1 MRRVVTILIVCVF
14 LAPALAAPL
23 SQAVISSP
31 DEGLRLIKNYRAK
44 PTPLAV
50 PDMIRAMS
58 QRGSFKDPDT
68 AGVYIGF
75 LAGVLHANPAKA
87 QTLITKILP
96 LPFEDQWVPIRAVAY
111 SGLPNW
117 KELMGVLATRLPNRQ
132 VMAEKYLS
140 GALPTLDQVALEP
153 KKRTTMDRVKGV
165 FTAEAFF
172 GKKKA
177 AVRELTFAS
186 NPELIDTCWGIYF
199 ATGSEGPIN
208 RIVELLPW
216 AIERDSV
223 EKLTVGSMAK
233 FTLAANASRD
243 AELLG
248 LLKRISANQSKEVT
262 PILKE
267 VIEAAETVDT
277 GRIGKDALAAVEEL
291 RRKGPGSARDIAWWG
306 QAGEAALSMG
316 CLGLALTGQ
325 VEFGIPCVVGGAL
338 TSAGLR
344 YIGGSQ

>member
-1 MRRVVTILIVCVF
+1 M
-14 LAPALAAPL
+14 
-23 SQAVISSP
+23 
-31 DEGLRLIKNYRAK
+31 IK
-44 PTPLAV
+44 
-50 PDMIRAMS
+50 AMS
-58 QRGSFKDPDT
+58 QRGSFKDPET

-75 LAGVLHANPAKA
+75 LAGVLHDNPAKA
-87 QTLITKILP
+87 QALIGKILP
-96 LPFEDQWVPIRAVAY
+96 LPFEDQWVPIRAIAY
-111 SGLPNW
+111 SGLPDW
-117 KELMGVLATRLPNRQ
+117 KEHMRVLGIRMPNRQ
-132 VMAEKYLS
+132 VMAERYLS

-153 KKRTTMDRVKGV
+153 KKRTTMDRVKSV
-165 FTAEAFF
+165 FSTETYF
-172 GKKKA
+172 GEKKPA
-177 AVRELTFAS
+177 ARELTFAS

-199 ATGSEGPIN
+199 ATGGEGPVV
-208 RIVELLPW
+208 RIIELLPW
-216 AIERDSV
+216 SKERDNV

-243 AELLG
+243 AELLK
-248 LLKRISANQSKEVT
+248 LLKRVSGNQSKDVT